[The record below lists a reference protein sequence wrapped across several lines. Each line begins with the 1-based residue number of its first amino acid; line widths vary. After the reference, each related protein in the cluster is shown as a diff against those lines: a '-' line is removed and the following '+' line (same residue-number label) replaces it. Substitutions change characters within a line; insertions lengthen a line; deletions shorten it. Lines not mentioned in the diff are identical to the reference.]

1 MNFLLEEFQ
10 LTEKAL
16 ATFAAGM
23 REVATADDESHPSEL
38 VLIDGLTQDI
48 DIPEQFDGAALDTP
62 LLKENFMLMLALVAV
77 ADGKVLD
84 SELEVLNKYAALL
97 EVETAVSEFIEM
109 AALSLL
115 SQYTD
120 AEIEVLAPRLG
131 KELGLSEAGIVKAL
145 NGL

>member
-1 MNFLLEEFQ
+1 
-10 LTEKAL
+10 
-16 ATFAAGM
+16 M
-23 REVATADDESHPSEL
+23 REAPRN
-38 VLIDGLTQDI
+38 GLTQDLE
-48 DIPEQFDGAALDTP
+48 IPEQFDSTALDTP

-84 SELEVLNKYAALL
+84 SELEVLNKYAEML
-97 EVETAVSEFIEM
+97 EVETAVSDFIEM